1 MPKKTAK
8 TFFQN
13 VKEYLPTCKSLSF
26 ETQETVF
33 HKSTNKLLDRKQE
46 IHRKN
51 NVKEAVLFFYF
62 NKKNKQFHF
71 NILCPFYK
79 IKRQNDNAKKRHK
92 PDEYNTHKPP
102 IRKPKTHHNAKNSN
116 I

>member
-62 NKKNKQFHF
+62 NKKTNNF
-71 NILCPFYK
+71 ILTYCARFTK
-79 IKRQNDNAKKRHK
+79 
-92 PDEYNTHKPP
+92 
-102 IRKPKTHHNAKNSN
+102 
-116 I
+116 